1 MLIWNVFT
9 QVCLPV
15 FVLMSFGW
23 LLDRRFRLDI
33 GSLVKLNIY
42 LFVPAFI
49 FVQIVSSPLRV
60 GMALRVMA
68 FTLCIIAGMFA
79 MSALAARI
87 GGYSAAE
94 RRSLQLAT
102 LFYNSG
108 NYGIP

>member
-9 QVCLPV
+9 KVCLPI

-49 FVQIVSSPLRV
+49 FVQIISSPLRV
-60 GMALRVMA
+60 GMALRVMT
-68 FTLCIIAGMFA
+68 FTLCIIVGMFA

-87 GGYSAAE
+87 GGYSAV
-94 RRSLQLAT
+94 
-102 LFYNSG
+102 
-108 NYGIP
+108 